1 MVPSTKTN
9 HCLPLASPGDLR
21 TSGYRTLPGGA
32 QGCLDAAGRGVGL
45 GCFEVGFFIVR
56 KRLRVML
63 QGVAGRCEPRNK
75 HSRRESKLTISFNL
89 KCYVR
94 GKVRVE
100 SVELIKSFTAFCSQA
115 ASREIA
121 GLQP

>member
-1 MVPSTKTN
+1 
-9 HCLPLASPGDLR
+9 
-21 TSGYRTLPGGA
+21 
-32 QGCLDAAGRGVGL
+32 
-45 GCFEVGFFIVR
+45 
-56 KRLRVML
+56 ML